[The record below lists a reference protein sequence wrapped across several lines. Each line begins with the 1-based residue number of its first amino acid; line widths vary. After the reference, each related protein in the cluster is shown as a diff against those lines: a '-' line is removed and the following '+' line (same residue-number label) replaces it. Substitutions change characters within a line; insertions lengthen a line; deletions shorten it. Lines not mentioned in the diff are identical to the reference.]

1 MPRAQDTDEVRI
13 LGYFEEGPLE
23 KAELLFHIVAEKMRK
38 RVPPGRPSPKKEGVR
53 RDAKEGGEA
62 GDP

>member
-13 LGYFEEGPLE
+13 LRYFEEGPLE

-38 RVPPGRPSPKKEGVR
+38 RMPPARSSPKKEDMR
-53 RDAKEGGEA
+53 RNAKEGEA
-62 GDP
+62 AGAP